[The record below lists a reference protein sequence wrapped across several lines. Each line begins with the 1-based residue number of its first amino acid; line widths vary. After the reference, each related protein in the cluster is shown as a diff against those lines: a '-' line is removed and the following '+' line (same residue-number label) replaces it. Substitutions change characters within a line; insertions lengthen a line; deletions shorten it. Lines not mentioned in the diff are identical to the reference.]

1 MSKLTEKLSVY
12 GVNIPAVLERFVGDE
27 EMYYHCLNLFIDDKA
42 FSELGYA
49 LDTGDYKT
57 AFEKAHSLKG
67 VSANLGLKPLF
78 DAICDIVD
86 PLRTGKTQGLDELY
100 GNVMKALEQ
109 VKALMKQEI

>member
-27 EMYYHCLNLFIDDKA
+27 KMYIHCLHLFVDDKT
-42 FSELGYA
+42 FPELGYA
-49 LDTGDYKT
+49 IDAGDYKT

-78 DAICDIVD
+78 DTICDIVD
-86 PLRTGKTQGLDELY
+86 PLRAGETQGLDELY
-100 GNVMKALEQ
+100 GNVMIALEQ
-109 VKALMKQEI
+109 VKAIMK